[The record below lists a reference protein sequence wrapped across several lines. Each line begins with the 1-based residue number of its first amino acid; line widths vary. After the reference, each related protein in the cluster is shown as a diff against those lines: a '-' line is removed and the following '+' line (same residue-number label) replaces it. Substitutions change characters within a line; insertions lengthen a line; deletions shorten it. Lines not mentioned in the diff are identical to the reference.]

1 MGELGS
7 IPEFGRSP
15 GEENSYPLT
24 FSCLKSSKDRGAWQ
38 ATVHG
43 IAKSQTVLN
52 DFHFSYQFSVKQLI
66 FQMSILR
73 FPFLSFS
80 VPSLHGC
87 TGFLKLW
94 QASTCYSLTAIYRLL
109 IAEASHCSGFSFSG
123 TQTPEDSSLQAS
135 VVVARGL
142 NSCGS
147 QTLEHRLSSC
157 GTGV

>member
-1 MGELGS
+1 MGDLGS

-24 FSCLKSSKDRGAWQ
+24 FSCLKSSMDRGAWQ

-43 IAKSQTVLN
+43 IAKSQTGLS

-66 FQMSILR
+66 FQVSTPR

-94 QASTCYSLTAIYRLL
+94 QPSPCYSLAAIYRLL
-109 IAEASHCSGFSFSG
+109 IAVASPVLEH
-123 TQTPEDSSLQAS
+123 SLQSLRAS
-135 VVVARGL
+135 VIVAHGL

-147 QTLEHRLSSC
+147 QTLEHKLSSC
-157 GTGV
+157 GTGA